1 MEDCSYKA
9 KWLGSS
15 SSSSDDDEQWVDDLD
30 EMEEACY
37 WVHGAQSSGN
47 RRRGGSVPSH
57 IVIERDHAAGHAR
70 IMADYFVPNPVYTDY
85 QFRRR

>member
-1 MEDCSYKA
+1 MASGSYKA
-9 KWLGSS
+9 SCLGNDSS
-15 SSSSDDDEQWVDDLD
+15 SSEEEQQWLDDLD

-37 WVHGAQSSGN
+37 WVHAAESSGN
-47 RRRGGSVPSH
+47 RRRRGSVPGH

-70 IMADYFVPNPVYTDY
+70 IMADYFGPNPVYSDY